1 MVCAYPQ
8 EPPFV
13 FAGLA
18 TNKTN
23 RDSEDSAPA
32 EYPPDQPEAD
42 TLEDDADTYG
52 AEEAEMQA
60 ALEKELAETEAM
72 APSGAKEEDHDMDG
86 TEEAAAKVKDD
97 EDDDVSDAGSED
109 LEAESSGSEDEEE
122 EEVEGEGEGED
133 MEMGDADEK
142 PADTHTNGEKP
153 MQSAEVMVH

>member
-1 MVCAYPQ
+1 M
-8 EPPFV
+8 
-13 FAGLA
+13 
-18 TNKTN
+18 N

-42 TLEDDADTYG
+42 TLEDDADQYG

-60 ALEKELAETEAM
+60 ALERELAETEA
-72 APSGAKEEDHDMDG
+72 AAAKAGADGEDHEMEG

-122 EEVEGEGEGED
+122 EEEAGEGED
-133 MEMGDADEK
+133 MEMGDAEEK
-142 PADTHTNGEKP
+142 AADTKTNGEQKP
-153 MQSAEVMVH
+153 VQSAEVMVH

>member
-8 EPPFV
+8 ESPFV
-13 FAGLA
+13 FAGLE
-18 TNKTN
+18 TDKTN

-42 TLEDDADTYG
+42 TLEDDADAYG

-72 APSGAKEEDHDMDG
+72 AAGGAKEEDQDMEG
-86 TEEAAAKVKDD
+86 TEEAVAKVKDD

-122 EEVEGEGEGED
+122 EEVDGEGED
-133 MEMGDADEK
+133 MDMGDADEK
-142 PADTHTNGEKP
+142 PADAHTNGEKP